1 MRGGGWPPLDNSCR
15 GFRRANQRAAIRCF
29 WFADAHCAREMHH
42 TRING
47 AASVISLKDLE
58 FLSSLARHRHFA
70 RAAEDCG
77 VSQPAFSMRIR
88 KLEERLDSAIVKRGN
103 RFQGFTPAGE
113 ALLRHGR
120 KIMDNMKLLEEE
132 FRSAGGDVTG
142 QLALGV
148 VPTAVAYAAG
158 VVQRLRHGNP
168 GITVRLQAASSL
180 AIQQGLENGLYDAGI
195 TYGEGVSPDLMRV
208 EHLYDER
215 YLLLAP
221 AALAP
226 RANGK
231 ATWAE
236 AAELPLALLE
246 PGMQNRRILDL
257 VFREVGMV
265 PDVIAETG
273 EFTSAMVM
281 AANGMAATVVPEG
294 LAEAFGKNAGLVAL
308 ELEAPVV
315 EKDVSLVSAH
325 RHPGLSTV
333 EALRRTLD
341 LSDFA

>member
-1 MRGGGWPPLDNSCR
+1 M
-15 GFRRANQRAAIRCF
+15 
-29 WFADAHCAREMHH
+29 
-42 TRING
+42 
-47 AASVISLKDLE
+47 ISLKDLE

-70 RAAEDCG
+70 RAAEECG

-88 KLEERLDSAIVKRGN
+88 KMEERLDAAVVKRGN
-103 RFQGFTPAGE
+103 RFQGFTPEGE
-113 ALLRHGR
+113 ALVRHAR
-120 KIMDNMKLLEEE
+120 KIMDGVKLLEEE
-132 FRSAGGDVTG
+132 FRSAGGEITG

-158 VVQRLRHGNP
+158 VVQRLRDSHP

-215 YLLLAP
+215 YLLLASE
-221 AALAP
+221 ALAP
-226 RANGK
+226 RKAGQ

-257 VFREVGMV
+257 VFREVGVV
-265 PDVIAETG
+265 PEVIAETG

-294 LAEAFGKNAGLVAL
+294 LAEAFGDTAGVVSLALAEPEVA
-308 ELEAPVV
+308 
-315 EKDVSLVSAH
+315 KDVSLVSPY
-325 RHPGLSTV
+325 RDPGLSTV
-333 EALRRTLD
+333 EALRRALG
-341 LSDFA
+341 LSDYE